1 MKWLFV
7 ICAPDDVSY
16 RKQKKQWKIINS
28 ALMDSSISITAVAY
42 REAYTESIAQDIF
55 ELDYS
60 EGYDGVLVAAGDYTE
75 DIAGRYAA
83 LKECRCI
90 LGISGITR
98 DGKEAL
104 FYKSVYQANMEAAF
118 RLEPPFALGLA
129 QWRDREVPAYSQN
142 QIFERIVP
150 EHFKDGAEK
159 TLIEAGKKQ
168 KESDVLLVVGKGVR
182 SKEEVQKIKASAI
195 SRGYMFGVTRPVA
208 MNGWALIDEIVG
220 VSGHIYSP
228 EVCITVGVSGS
239 AAFYAGIENSGFI
252 ASVNHDECAPIIG
265 MSDIFVI
272 DDYENILER
281 LFQVL

>member
-42 REAYTESIAQDIF
+42 RVAYTESIAQDIF

-75 DIAGRYAA
+75 DIVGRYAA

-159 TLIEAGKKQ
+159 T
-168 KESDVLLVVGKGVR
+168 
-182 SKEEVQKIKASAI
+182 
-195 SRGYMFGVTRPVA
+195 
-208 MNGWALIDEIVG
+208 
-220 VSGHIYSP
+220 IYSP
-228 EVCITVGVSGS
+228 EVCITIGVSGS

-252 ASVNHDECAPIIG
+252 ASVNNDECAPIIG
-265 MSDIFVI
+265 MSDVFVI

>member
-1 MKWLFV
+1 
-7 ICAPDDVSY
+7 
-16 RKQKKQWKIINS
+16 
-28 ALMDSSISITAVAY
+28 
-42 REAYTESIAQDIF
+42 
-55 ELDYS
+55 
-60 EGYDGVLVAAGDYTE
+60 
-75 DIAGRYAA
+75 
-83 LKECRCI
+83 
-90 LGISGITR
+90 
-98 DGKEAL
+98 
-104 FYKSVYQANMEAAF
+104 
-118 RLEPPFALGLA
+118 
-129 QWRDREVPAYSQN
+129 
-142 QIFERIVP
+142 VP

-159 TLIEAGKKQ
+159 TLIEAGEKQ

-228 EVCITVGVSGS
+228 EVCITIGVSGS

-265 MSDIFVI
+265 MSDVFVI

>member
-42 REAYTESIAQDIF
+42 RVAYTESIAQDIF

-75 DIAGRYAA
+75 DIVGRYAA

-129 QWRDREVPAYSQN
+129 QWRDR
-142 QIFERIVP
+142 
-150 EHFKDGAEK
+150 D
-159 TLIEAGKKQ
+159 L
-168 KESDVLLVVGKGVR
+168 
-182 SKEEVQKIKASAI
+182 
-195 SRGYMFGVTRPVA
+195 
-208 MNGWALIDEIVG
+208 
-220 VSGHIYSP
+220 
-228 EVCITVGVSGS
+228 
-239 AAFYAGIENSGFI
+239 
-252 ASVNHDECAPIIG
+252 
-265 MSDIFVI
+265 
-272 DDYENILER
+272 
-281 LFQVL
+281 

>member
-1 MKWLFV
+1 
-7 ICAPDDVSY
+7 
-16 RKQKKQWKIINS
+16 
-28 ALMDSSISITAVAY
+28 
-42 REAYTESIAQDIF
+42 
-55 ELDYS
+55 
-60 EGYDGVLVAAGDYTE
+60 
-75 DIAGRYAA
+75 
-83 LKECRCI
+83 
-90 LGISGITR
+90 
-98 DGKEAL
+98 
-104 FYKSVYQANMEAAF
+104 MEAAF

-159 TLIEAGKKQ
+159 TLIEAGEKQ

-228 EVCITVGVSGS
+228 EVCITIGVSGS

-252 ASVNHDECAPIIG
+252 ASVNNDECAPIIG